1 MTTVK
6 YRIITSMDEEDF
18 QNKVNEAISGGY
30 TLLGGVSSR
39 GAQLLQAVTKEE
51 GEPSDNNNITPSEPE
66 PDKVTTV
73 TVSKAST
80 KAKAT
85 TKVKTEKKEG

>member
-51 GEPSDNNNITPSEPE
+51 REPSETEPE
-66 PDKVTTV
+66 PEEEKKKTT
-73 TVSKAST
+73 T

>member
-1 MTTVK
+1 MTTTR

-18 QNKVNEAISGGY
+18 QSKVNGAIADGY
-30 TLLGGVSSR
+30 ALLGGVSSR

-51 GEPSDNNNITPSEPE
+51 GEPSDNAPSEPE
-66 PDKVTTV
+66 PDKVTTA